1 MPFVGITPPA
11 GGLPPERRVER
22 DNRVNRVQRV
32 DGVERE
38 TDEAELSSVERA
50 HRDEPAQEAATEEG
64 REDRQAHD
72 AAPTYTPDAT
82 PRARRLPKIDLE
94 G

>member
-22 DNRVNRVQRV
+22 DKRIKRVQRV

-38 TDEAELSSVERA
+38 VDEAELSSVERA
-50 HRDEPAQEAATEEG
+50 HRDEPVQEAATEEG
-64 REDRQAHD
+64 RDDRQAHN

-82 PRARRLPKIDLE
+82 KPAKRRPRIDLE